1 MLNDT
6 VAEGIESFNL
16 VLSALSGAT
25 VLDPAGTAQIWE
37 NDQTAVAAPRISVDD
52 VTVDE
57 SQTYA
62 EFLVH
67 LSAPGSAVVTVNY
80 QAANSTALNGSDYA
94 AQSGTLTFA
103 PGETVKTVRMAVLN
117 DTAAEPPRIFSSR

>member
-1 MLNDT
+1 M
-6 VAEGIESFNL
+6 AEGIESFNL
-16 VLSALSGAT
+16 ALSALSGAT
-25 VLDPAGTAQIWE
+25 VLDAAGTAQIWE

-67 LSAPGSAVVTVNY
+67 LSARAV
-80 QAANSTALNGSDYA
+80 
-94 AQSGTLTFA
+94 
-103 PGETVKTVRMAVLN
+103 RW
-117 DTAAEPPRIFSSR
+117 